1 LLRQIDKT
9 TDDGARGG
17 LTQALKALAG
27 KLDKV
32 QTNRASEW
40 LFRETDKTT
49 DSFSLAQALEALE
62 GRLTEAQAS
71 QAFNSALR
79 RIGQMTA
86 SSTLSLAPVLDTLAL
101 QLTESQASE
110 AFNSALLQMEQTNDS
125 GALWNL
131 SEALGAL
138 AERRQ
143 NGCSAHR

>member
-1 LLRQIDKT
+1 
-9 TDDGARGG
+9 
-17 LTQALKALAG
+17 
-27 KLDKV
+27 
-32 QTNRASEW
+32 
-40 LFRETDKTT
+40 
-49 DSFSLAQALEALE
+49 LAQALEALE

-131 SEALGAL
+131 SEAQPTMPPYVLPM
-138 AERRQ
+138 ER
-143 NGCSAHR
+143 C